1 MIVFLITVCVVLGAG
16 LLAVFIRLR
25 QIKKDICKMGG
36 KLADISQIDT
46 NARLTTTTFNKDI
59 VNLTESINLM
69 LGKNRQDYIEVQ
81 RMEAILKR
89 AITNISHD
97 LRTPLTSAKGY
108 LQMAE
113 NSNIDDETRTRY
125 LAIIRGRLD
134 ALTVL
139 LNSLFA
145 FSRAVEGDITLQPMN
160 IGNAL
165 RDTLVDS
172 FSEIESKGFIVET
185 SIPDTP
191 VYCLC
196 DEEAFKRVLQNL
208 ITNAIVHGKDY
219 LSVRLSDG
227 VIEIANKSD
236 AMQHIDVHSIFERFY
251 TADASRTNKCTGLGL
266 AIAKELI
273 TKMGG
278 SISATKDGG
287 IFTVCIRLPI

>member
-1 MIVFLITVCVVLGAG
+1 
-16 LLAVFIRLR
+16 
-25 QIKKDICKMGG
+25 MGG